1 MNSEVTSLDELLRT
15 ATPPGRRDTDPQRT
29 RRAIV
34 TGGSTGIGRYT
45 AIALAQDGC
54 DVGITHAHDDS
65 AEDAELTARA
75 IRHFGRKAFV
85 EQADF
90 KDPKTAPATVDRLV
104 EALGGLDVY
113 VSNAGMM
120 VMQRF
125 PHVELETLEE
135 VFRVNTFAA
144 LLGCQRA
151 MQHLLGTA
159 MDPEPGAGPET
170 KLGEMAESAVEAVG
184 QKLGATPIK
193 DRETPGRIIVVTS
206 VHEHVASPVDTAYTM
221 TKHALGGFIECA
233 AFETVGKNVTV
244 NGVRPGMIA
253 TPMNNMGPEKAQD
266 TKQPHLPT
274 SRAGHPAEIADMV
287 RFLASDAASYI
298 NGQSYDVDGGMS
310 IGAPMAMGMYRKAV
324 RV

>member
-15 ATPPGRRDTDPQRT
+15 AIAPGSRGVDPKRT

-34 TGGSTGIGRYT
+34 TGSSTGIGRYT

-54 DVGITHAHDDS
+54 DVGITYAHDSS
-65 AEDAELTARA
+65 AEDAELTAQA
-75 IRHFGRKAFV
+75 VRHFGRKAVV

-90 KDPKTAPATVDRLV
+90 KDPTVAPAMVDRMV

-113 VSNAGMM
+113 VSNAGKM

-125 PHVELETLEE
+125 PRVELETLEE

-159 MDPEPGAGPET
+159 MDREPET
-170 KLGEMAESAVEAVG
+170 KLGEMAESAVQAVG
-184 QKLGATPIK
+184 EKIGAAPIK

-206 VHEHVASPVDTAYTM
+206 VHEHVASPIDTAYTM

-244 NGVRPGMIA
+244 NGIRPGAIA
-253 TPMNNMGPEKAQD
+253 TPMNSMGPEDALD
-266 TKQPHLPT
+266 SDAPLLPT
-274 SRAGHPAEIADMV
+274 SRVGHPAEIADAV

-298 NGQSYDVDGGMS
+298 NGQSYDVDGGLS

-324 RV
+324 KA